1 MKLLSITV
9 LIASIWTTTLFAQTV
24 NIGFEPF
31 PPMITEHGK
40 GHVINMLHI
49 IENNSDLKFNI
60 EIMTYARAKL
70 ALKDNKIDLIGLTPQ
85 YLETKEF
92 YTYAQDLSWSIAA
105 QVDIFSLESGPIDIA
120 KIPDTSIGT
129 LIGNAD
135 FFSEL
140 LDIPREKFVEVS
152 NLTQLVKMLDQG
164 RLELATF
171 ERIAMMSTIKRLKI
185 KTIFYQKYG
194 VIQASMA
201 VANNAKGLTL
211 KNKLDKLLKK
221 SNVNFDHQQI
231 IDYRNLPDSGVVS
244 IAPNFNSLELKKQR

>member
-9 LIASIWTTTLFAQTV
+9 LLAAIWTSPLFAQTINV
-24 NIGFEPF
+24 GFEPF

-70 ALKDNKIDLIGLTPQ
+70 ALKNNKLDLIGLTPQ
-85 YLETKEF
+85 QLETNEF
-92 YTYAQDLSWSIAA
+92 YSYGQDLSWSIAA
-105 QVDIFSLESGPIDIA
+105 QVDIFSLKGEPIDIA

-140 LDIPREKFVEVS
+140 LDIPREKFVEVTS
-152 NLTQLVKMLDQG
+152 LNQLIKMLAKG
-164 RLELATF
+164 RLKLATF

-185 KTIFYQKYG
+185 KTIYYQKYG

-201 VANNAKGLTL
+201 VANNAKGLAL
-211 KNKLDKLLKK
+211 KNKLDKLLNKL
-221 SNVNFDHQQI
+221 NINFEFQQI

-244 IAPNFNSLELKKQR
+244 ITPDLNALELKKQR